1 MRRNTGVLGWTLA
14 ACVLASVGVAL
25 AVATERGHG
34 ARSFTLSSVPSV
46 EVLRYCVSGGMRP
59 GVAYTL
65 YGNGRPRRAR
75 SHRYNAVGDWL
86 VDTL

>member
-1 MRRNTGVLGWTLA
+1 MDLGGVCPRLGRRRPGRG
-14 ACVLASVGVAL
+14 
-25 AVATERGHG
+25 TERGHG
-34 ARSFTLSSVPSV
+34 ARSFTLSSDPSV